1 MENGSINLNI
11 NRQEIVNNTNLL
23 FVLKNLRKF
32 VSFVLLIPG
41 GLMMYI
47 EEISIVNFKNLKDVQ
62 VVFSP
67 RLNCLIGNNGAGK
80 TNLMDAVYYLSFC
93 KSFFTAVDQFN
104 INHDEQF
111 FMLNGNYKRLSSSE
125 NITCGLKKGQKKQF
139 KRNSKIYKRLAEHIG
154 LLPLV
159 MITPSD
165 VNLIL
170 GGSDERRKFMDGVI
184 SQFNQNYLDDL
195 LKYNRAL
202 QQRNNL
208 LKQFAAERYF
218 EDELLSVWDNQL
230 IEYGTRIHAER
241 QKFVKKL
248 IPVFQQYYSYI
259 SQGNEKVGLTH
270 QSDLYEHDFEK
281 LLNDSLPKDRLVQYT
296 SAGVHKDDLVFNIDE
311 FPIKKLGSQGQ
322 KKTYL
327 VALKL
332 AQFDFIKEISG
343 MHPIL
348 LLDDIFDKLDSNRV
362 EQIVK
367 LVSDKQ
373 FGQIFITDTNR
384 EHLDVILE
392 KINTGYRIFQVNAGK
407 IELKQ

>member
-1 MENGSINLNI
+1 
-11 NRQEIVNNTNLL
+11 
-23 FVLKNLRKF
+23 
-32 VSFVLLIPG
+32 
-41 GLMMYI
+41 MYI
-47 EEISIVNFKNLKDVQ
+47 ESVSIVNFKNLKDVQ
-62 VVFSP
+62 VEFSP
-67 RLNCLIGNNGAGK
+67 KLNCLIGNNGAGK

-111 FMLNGNYKRLSSSE
+111 FMLSGNYRRFDSSE
-125 NITCGLKKGQKKQF
+125 TITCGLKKGQKKQF
-139 KRNSKIYKRLAEHIG
+139 KRNAKIYKRLAEHIG

-202 QQRNNL
+202 LQRNNL

-218 EDELLSVWDNQL
+218 EQELLSVWDEQL
-230 IEYGTRIHAER
+230 MEYGTRIHDER
-241 QKFVKKL
+241 QKFVEKL
-248 IPVFQQYYSYI
+248 IPVFQRYYTSI

-270 QSDLYEHDFEK
+270 QSDLYTKSFAELMQEAQR
-281 LLNDSLPKDRLVQYT
+281 KDRMAQHT
-296 SAGVHKDDLVFNIDE
+296 TTGIHKDDLVFNIDKY
-311 FPIKKLGSQGQ
+311 PIRKLGSQGQ
-322 KKTYL
+322 KKTFL

-343 MHPIL
+343 MSPIL
-348 LLDDIFDKLDSNRV
+348 LLDDIFDKLDSSRV

-367 LVSDKQ
+367 LVSDEQ
-373 FGQIFITDTNR
+373 FGQIFMTDTNR
-384 EHLDVILE
+384 EHLDIILE
-392 KINTGYRIFQVNAGK
+392 KIDTGYRIFNVNSGQ